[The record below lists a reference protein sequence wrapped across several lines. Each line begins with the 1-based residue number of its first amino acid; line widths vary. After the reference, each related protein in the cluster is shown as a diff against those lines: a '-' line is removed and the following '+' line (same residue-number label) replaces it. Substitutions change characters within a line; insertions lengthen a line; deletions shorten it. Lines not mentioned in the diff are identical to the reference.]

1 MKKLMLSALAGLL
14 FFCAMAQKKPLD
26 HTVYDGWQSVGKI
39 ALSKN
44 GQWVVY
50 NINAQEGDDVLVIQS
65 ANNSYK
71 KIIPRGYEAAI
82 TGDSRSVVF
91 KIKAP
96 LKAIRQAKI
105 KKKKPEDMPKDSLGL
120 LVLGKDQVLKF
131 SELVSYKMPEETNE
145 WVAVLVKNP
154 QPSRQLY
161 KSDKSKDSLRQII
174 DSLQYL
180 VTTLKPSK
188 GEGGK
193 DSVANQGRN
202 NQLILINTADG
213 SQRTFSNVSDYV
225 FNKKGSDLL
234 LAQTLNLA
242 DTAGTARL
250 VRYGINTKRSDT
262 LLRGGNDFRSLTLS
276 DDGTRAAFVAERD
289 AKPKALR
296 KFYKLWYFKQGMDSA
311 QILVDTLTKN
321 FPKGSTVSGF
331 GKISFSKSG
340 NRVLFGTTNIQPVK
354 DTTLADIDKVNVDVW
369 NYKDDYLQP
378 YQLEN
383 QKRDLEKSYLAVY
396 DFDRNKMTQIGSKYL
411 PTVYEA
417 TESDGNYF
425 VAVTDTGRRVESQW
439 MGNTRKDIYKIAIP
453 DGKYIPIIQN
463 LDGDINAS
471 WLSPAGD
478 YILWYDNREK
488 NYFISDGKAARNL
501 TSAIKIPLY
510 NEENDVPDAPSPYGI
525 MGWEK
530 GGRHVLI
537 YDRYDIW
544 RVDLTGKTSPEN
556 VTKNGRK
563 NKTTYRYVQTDKEE
577 KYIDLEKMNLL
588 NVFDNRSKKSG
599 LTILLNHKR
608 DDHFFVPQ
616 RFSEQ
621 ACYFDQPAKAK
632 DAPVFVYTR
641 ESYTQ
646 SPDVYAYQNEKEQ
659 KLSATNPQ
667 QAEYNWGTASLYYWK
682 TFSGKPATGI
692 LYKPE
697 NFDSTKKYPVIL
709 YFYEKL
715 SDNLYRYVP
724 PAPTPSRLNI
734 SFFVSRGYI
743 VMTPDIS
750 YTVGHPARSAYDYIV
765 SGAKDLTKHSWVDAK
780 HMGIQGQSWGG
791 IQVAQLVTMTPMFAA
806 AWAGA
811 PVANMTSA
819 YGGIR
824 WKGGINRQFQ
834 YEKTQSRIGATLW
847 QKPDLYIE
855 NSPLF
860 HLPKVTTPLVIM
872 ANDNDGAV
880 PWYQGIEL
888 FTGMRRLGKKAWML
902 NYNGEEHNL
911 VQRKNR
917 KDISIR
923 EQQFF
928 DWLLKGAKPAKWL
941 TEGVPAVEKG
951 IDWGLEQEK

>member
-1 MKKLMLSALAGLL
+1 MKKLTVSALLGLISL
-14 FFCAMAQKKPLD
+14 CAIAQKKPLD

-39 ALSKN
+39 TISKD
-44 GQWVVY
+44 GRWIVY
-50 NINAQEGDDVLVIQS
+50 NVNVQEGDDALVVQS
-65 ANNSYK
+65 AATSYK
-71 KIIPRGYEAAI
+71 KIIPRGYDASI
-82 TGDSRSVVF
+82 TGDSRSVLF
-91 KIKAP
+91 KIKP
-96 LKAIRQAKI
+96 TFKETRQAKI
-105 KKKKPEDMPKDSLGL
+105 KKKKPEDLPKDSMGV
-120 LVLGKDQVLKF
+120 LVLGKEQVLKF
-131 SELVSYKMPEETNE
+131 PDLVSYKMPEDANE
-145 WVAVLVKNP
+145 WVAVLLKNS
-154 QPSRQLY
+154 QPSKQLY
-161 KSDKSKDSLRQII
+161 KTDKSKDSLRQVI

-180 VTTLKPSK
+180 VATLKPSK

-193 DSVANQGRN
+193 DSAVNQGRN
-202 NQLILINTADG
+202 NQLLLISTADG
-213 SQRTFSNVSDYV
+213 SQRSFSNVSDYV
-225 FNKKGSDLL
+225 FNKKGTHLL
-234 LAQTLNLA
+234 LEQTLNLA
-242 DTAGTARL
+242 DTAGTARV
-250 VRYGINTKRSDT
+250 VRYNLKAQRSDT
-262 LLRGGNDFRSLTLS
+262 LLRGGNDFSNLALS
-276 DDGTRAAFVAERD
+276 DDGNRAAFVAERD

-296 KFYKLWYFKQGMDSA
+296 KFYKLWYYKEGMDSA
-311 QILVDTLTKN
+311 QLLVDAATKN
-321 FPKGSTVSGF
+321 FPKGSTVSEF
-331 GKISFSKSG
+331 AKISFSKSG
-340 NRVLFGTTNIQPVK
+340 NRLLFGTTDIKPVK
-354 DTTLADIDKVNVDVW
+354 DTSLVDIDKVNVDVW

-383 QKRDLEKSYLAVY
+383 QKRDLEKSWLAVY
-396 DFDRNKMTQIGSKYL
+396 DFDQNKMTQVGSKYL

-417 TESDGNYF
+417 PESDGNYF

-439 MGNTRKDIYKIAIP
+439 MGNTRKDIYKIAIT
-453 DGKYIPIIQN
+453 DGKYIPIIKN

-471 WLSPAGD
+471 WFSPAGK
-478 YILWYDNREK
+478 YILWYDNRTRA
-488 NYFISDGKAARNL
+488 YFVSDGKATRNL
-501 TSAIKIPLY
+501 TSAIKVPLY
-510 NEENDVPDAPSPYGI
+510 NEENDVPDAPPPYGI

-530 GGRHVLI
+530 GERYVLI

-544 RVDLTGKTSPEN
+544 RVDLTGNAAPAN
-556 VTKNGRK
+556 LTKNGRE
-563 NKTTYRYVQTDKEE
+563 NKITYRYVQTDREE
-577 KYIDLEKMNLL
+577 KYIDPENKNLL
-588 NVFDNRSKKSG
+588 NVFDNRTKKSG
-599 LTILLNHKR
+599 LTLLQNNKR
-608 DDHFFVPQ
+608 NDQFFIPQ

-621 ACYFDQPAKAK
+621 PCYFDQAIRAK
-632 DAPVFVYTR
+632 DALVFAYTR

-646 SPDVYAYQNEKEQ
+646 SPDVYVYNNEKEQ

-667 QAEYNWGTASLYYWK
+667 QSGYNWGTAVLYYWK
-682 TFSGKPATGI
+682 TFSGKQATGI

-697 NFDSTKKYPVIL
+697 DFDSTKKYPVIL

-715 SDNLYRYVP
+715 SDNLYRYIA
-724 PAPTPSRLNI
+724 PAPTPSRLAI

-750 YTVGHPARSAYDYIV
+750 YTVGHPAKSAYDYIV

-791 IQVAQLVTMTPMFAA
+791 IQTAQLVTMTPMFAA

-824 WKGGINRQFQ
+824 WKGGVNRQFQ

-888 FTGMRRLGKKAWML
+888 FTGMRRLGKKVWML

-917 KDISIR
+917 KDISVR

-951 IDWGLEQEK
+951 IDWGLEQ